1 MTKFGDLVFAGLTSG
16 GIYAVF
22 ALCFTVL
29 FRTSGI
35 LNLAIGDF
43 AMLGALGV
51 DLLVRVEGWPVA
63 GAIAFDLLL
72 VGLFCWLYD
81 WIVLRAALEGRR
93 AQEAA
98 IVIFFF
104 TLALSFFI
112 EGVSQHLFGTDV
124 HSAPTLW
131 AGNALGI
138 GSVHIQRAG
147 ILVIGVALVTGIGF
161 ASFFKFSLNGKAMAS
176 CGENALGARIVGVR
190 QPRFRRLMFLAMGL
204 LAAVFG
210 IIGSPITG
218 YVYTS
223 GATLTFLGL
232 AASAFAGFNRPG
244 RAVVAGLVIGLA
256 EAFLGGYV
264 SSQYQDTL
272 LYVVMVAAILARPQ
286 LIGNPLGT

>member
-1 MTKFGDLVFAGLTSG
+1 VTKFGDLVFAGLTSG

-43 AMLGALGV
+43 AMLGALGT
-51 DLLVRVEGWPVA
+51 DLLVRVEGWNVA

-72 VGLFCWLYD
+72 VGLFAYLYD
-81 WIVLRAALEGRR
+81 FIVLRTALEGRR

-112 EGVSQHLFGTDV
+112 EGVAQHLFGTDV

-131 AGNALGI
+131 AGNALSVG
-138 GSVHIQRAG
+138 GVHIQRAG
-147 ILVIGVALVTGIGF
+147 VLVIAVALFTGVGF
-161 ASFFKFSLNGKAMAS
+161 AAYFKFSLSGKAMAA
-176 CGENALGARIVGVR
+176 CGENALGARIVGIR
-190 QPRFRRLMFLAMGL
+190 QRSFRRGMFVAMGV

-223 GATLTFLGL
+223 GASLSLLGL
-232 AASAFAGFNRPG
+232 IAAAFASFNRPG
-244 RAVVAGLVIGLA
+244 RAVFAGVVIGLA

-272 LYVVMVAAILARPQ
+272 LFALMVVVVLAQPN

>member
-1 MTKFGDLVFAGLTSG
+1 MIKFGDLVFAGLTSG

-51 DLLVRVEGWPVA
+51 DLLYRVEGWNVV

-72 VGLFCWLYD
+72 VGLFAYLYD
-81 WIVLRAALEGRR
+81 WAVLRSALEGRR

-112 EGVSQHLFGTDV
+112 EGTAQHLFGTDV

-131 AGNALGI
+131 AGNALSIRG
-138 GSVHIQRAG
+138 VHVQRAG
-147 ILVIGVALVTGIGF
+147 VLVIAVALVTGIGF
-161 ASFFKFSLNGKAMAS
+161 AAYFRFSLNGKALAA
-176 CGENALGARIVGVR
+176 CGENAFGARIVGVKQR
-190 QPRFRRLMFLAMGL
+190 SFRRGMFVAMGV

-210 IIGSPITG
+210 IIESPITG

-232 AASAFAGFNRPG
+232 AAAAFASFNRPG
-244 RAVVAGLVIGLA
+244 RAVVAGLAIGLA

-272 LYVVMVAAILARPQ
+272 LYAVMVAAILARPQ
-286 LIGNPLGT
+286 LIGNPLGN